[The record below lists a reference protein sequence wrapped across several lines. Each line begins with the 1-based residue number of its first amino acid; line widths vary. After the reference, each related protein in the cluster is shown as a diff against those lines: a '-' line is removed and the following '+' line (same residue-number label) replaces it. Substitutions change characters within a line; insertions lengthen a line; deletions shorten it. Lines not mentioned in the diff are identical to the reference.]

1 MNQEFPI
8 LELENFRFNKL
19 SDIFLLDHV
28 IHGNHQITVHKH
40 DFYLFFL
47 IEQSSGT
54 HTIDFVDYPVSNY
67 QLHILL
73 PGQVHGWDLAKDT
86 KGYQLMISK
95 KVFETF
101 TNYLQFS
108 PMLHFNH
115 PVISLNKTTYQVFDQ
130 EFKQLN
136 AELEKEKLHWDII
149 YLRCRL
155 IVQLTTREIEEE
167 FKELNKLKSNPIIV
181 RYIKFVDEYYKQEKA
196 VSFYAEQ
203 LNITP
208 NYLNILCKKYAQVS
222 ANTIIQNRLLLESKR
237 LLHASEMK
245 IKEIAYHLGFNDL
258 AYFSNFFKTKTGDS
272 PRTFRGEL

>member
-19 SDIFLLDHV
+19 SDIFMLDHV
-28 IHGNHQITVHKH
+28 THGNHRITVHKH

-54 HTIDFVDYPVSNY
+54 HSIDFVDYPVSNY

-73 PGQVHGWDLAKDT
+73 PGQVHAWTLAKNT

-101 TNYLQFS
+101 SHYLQFS
-108 PMLHFNH
+108 PMPQFNH
-115 PVISLNKTTYQVFDQ
+115 PVLSLTETVYHTLDS

-136 AELEKEKLHWDII
+136 AELGKEKLYWDII

-155 IVQLTTREIEEE
+155 IVQLAAREIEEK
-167 FKELNKLKSNPIIV
+167 FKDLDVLKSNPIIV
-181 RYIKFVDEYYKQEKA
+181 RYIKLVDEYYKQEKS

-208 NYLNILCKKYAQVS
+208 NYLNILCKKYTKVS
-222 ANTIIQNRLLLESKR
+222 ANTIIQNRVLLESKR
-237 LLHASEMK
+237 LLHISEMT

-258 AYFSNFFKTKTGDS
+258 AYFSNFFKAKTGES
-272 PRTFRGEL
+272 PRLFRGEL